1 MEFENLSE
9 SGNFELKT
17 RKYTSKKFSRPKK
30 LGTLEFRFA
39 LKIHNFKLM
48 DWRNFGQNTLK
59 KHFIP

>member
-1 MEFENLSE
+1 
-9 SGNFELKT
+9 
-17 RKYTSKKFSRPKK
+17 
-30 LGTLEFRFA
+30 LEFRFA